1 MTLRLGDRGQRGGQ
15 RQAGARC
22 WAWEGIGG
30 DAWFKRFFPLSAVS
44 GEVARAMDDV
54 IGVFWLLVLGGAFC
68 GLNTVPQRPAREGAP
83 EQERVH
89 LIPTLS
95 VPGAA
100 AFLHS
105 HCPFLLWDHRA
116 PGLSPCAGRV
126 TPACG
131 FRPDL
136 ICQCARGKGV
146 GGQMERSAAKGSADC
161 GVRCL
166 KQACPPSVGKARPVA
181 HCPSWPGPR
190 GAAWTGIG

>member
-1 MTLRLGDRGQRGGQ
+1 MKTR
-15 RQAGARC
+15 
-22 WAWEGIGG
+22 
-30 DAWFKRFFPLSAVS
+30 
-44 GEVARAMDDV
+44 
-54 IGVFWLLVLGGAFC
+54 
-68 GLNTVPQRPAREGAP
+68 GLNAVFPPQRRVWRSGPCHGRCDWRFLATGVGRSVLWAEHSPPERPAREAAP
-83 EQERVH
+83 EPERVH
-89 LIPTLS
+89 LIPALS

-136 ICQCARGKGV
+136 ICQCAWGKGV